1 MLKNTGTEGMRNLGA
16 GKAGEF
22 LLTPAV
28 TKLTR
33 VFLLV
38 FIGYEPREK
47 TVSLSPKNYSST
59 SIFEGLRLIRLS
71 QP

>member
-28 TKLTR
+28 TKLNARFSTGFYWFTNR
-33 VFLLV
+33 
-38 FIGYEPREK
+38 G
-47 TVSLSPKNYSST
+47 KN
-59 SIFEGLRLIRLS
+59 G
-71 QP
+71 